1 MISSALVERVDR
13 RMPVRGLDG
22 ARSALGPMGSWG
34 PEILETTCE
43 HREERFSVRDELGKE
58 GGFEGIV
65 GSSTALREVLALVA
79 KVAPIDATV
88 LITGETGTGKELIA
102 RAIHRRSR
110 RSSGTLVSVNCA
122 ATPATLIA
130 TELFGH
136 EKGAFTGAV
145 QRRQGRFE
153 VAAGGTIFLDE
164 VGELPMEAQIA
175 LLRVLQEREFERVGG
190 TTTIR
195 ANVRVV
201 AATNRDLE
209 GAVAAGT
216 FREDLYYR
224 LNVFPIEIPPLRERG
239 DDIRALTKV
248 FVDRY
253 AQRAKKTIRRISE
266 KTLEMLEAYS
276 WPGNIRELENVIE
289 RSMIMCDSDVFSIDD
304 GSLYREAAPA
314 EEARQPLRLVQSTA
328 PAFRPRESRPSNATL
343 ADVQREAIFR
353 ALRSTNG
360 MVGGTNGAAAML
372 GVKRTTL
379 QNRMRKL
386 GIAYPQSDGERAV
399 QLEA

>member
-22 ARSALGPMGSWG
+22 ARSALGPMGLWG

-43 HREERFSVRDELGKE
+43 HREERLSVRDELGKE
-58 GGFEGIV
+58 AGFEGIV
-65 GSSTALREVLALVA
+65 GSSAALREVLALVA

-145 QRRQGRFE
+145 QRRPGRFE

-190 TTTIR
+190 TKTIR

-224 LNVFPIEIPPLRERG
+224 LNVFPIEIPPLRERR

-266 KTLEMLEAYS
+266 KTLEMLEAYP

-304 GSLYREAAPA
+304 GSLCREATSA
-314 EEARQPLRLVQSTA
+314 ESARQPLRLVQSTA
-328 PAFRPRESRPSNATL
+328 PAIRPRESRPSNATL
-343 ADVQREAIFR
+343 ADVQREAILR

-360 MVGGTNGAAAML
+360 MIGGTNGAAAML

-379 QNRMRKL
+379 QGRMRKL
-386 GIAYPQSDGERAV
+386 GMAI
-399 QLEA
+399 